1 MVEVAVETKFPSG
14 IDREEARDVLGD
26 ALHREAKLAEAK
38 HRYFKHKCQAFE
50 QEYRMS
56 SQEFMQQFESGDL
69 GDDAEYFDWYAAKR
83 GRDLW
88 ERRSHI
94 LSADQTS
101 EVSKVT
107 G

>member
-1 MVEVAVETKFPSG
+1 MVEVAVKTKFPSG
-14 IDREEARDVLGD
+14 IDHGEARDVLGN

-38 HRYFKHKCQAFE
+38 YTYFERMCQTFE
-50 QEYRMS
+50 QKHQMS
-56 SQEFMQQFESGDL
+56 SNEFMRRFESGDL

-94 LSADQTS
+94 LSAVQI
-101 EVSKVT
+101 
-107 G
+107 

>member
-1 MVEVAVETKFPSG
+1 
-14 IDREEARDVLGD
+14 
-26 ALHREAKLAEAK
+26 
-38 HRYFKHKCQAFE
+38 
-50 QEYRMS
+50 MS